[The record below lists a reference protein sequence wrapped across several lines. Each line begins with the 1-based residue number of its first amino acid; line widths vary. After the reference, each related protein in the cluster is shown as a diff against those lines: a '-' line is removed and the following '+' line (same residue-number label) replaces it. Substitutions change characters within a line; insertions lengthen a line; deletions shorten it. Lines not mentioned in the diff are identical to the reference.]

1 MAKKGFTYV
10 RQHHVGLLALFI
22 ALSGTAYATT
32 LPRNSVG
39 TAQLKKNAVTSA
51 KVKNHSLMRA
61 DFATGQL
68 LRGPQGLRGLQG
80 IPGPQGTP
88 GRNGATNVFLRTS
101 TPKDIAPGGTGG
113 VGVLCPNNESVV
125 GGGAAS
131 QFGVATLYASAPL
144 APPGDNRPIQW
155 TASFR
160 NDDPT
165 LTDTVFAFAI
175 CVSP

>member
-1 MAKKGFTYV
+1 MASKGFAYV

-51 KVKNHSLMRA
+51 KVKNHSLERA
-61 DFATGQL
+61 DFATGAL

-80 IPGPQGTP
+80 IPGPQGAP
-88 GRNGATNVFLRTS
+88 GRNGATNVFIRIS
-101 TPKDIAPGGTGG
+101 PPKDIAPGDTGG

-125 GGGAAS
+125 GGGGAS
-131 QFGVATLYASAPL
+131 QFGIATLYTSAPL
-144 APPGDNRPIQW
+144 AALGDTRPIEW
-155 TASFR
+155 TAAFS
-160 NDDPT
+160 NGDPT
-165 LTDTVFAFAI
+165 LTDTVQAFAI
-175 CVSP
+175 CASP